1 MVWTLYR
8 ALSETGYMLKMK
20 TTTYGHLAL
29 VALWAH
35 SGMQCRP
42 QRIAY
47 RDPYLLQITSCHAL
61 QITGVHQRRH
71 SLRAATVAMIMR
83 LEAIIFHPQPDS
95 PSLEGATKGTAPAA
109 VAALAHTVSQSMA
122 TSMSPSASVLPDDG
136 TLMEGLSGSSAA
148 DAA

>member
-1 MVWTLYR
+1 MVWTARLYR

-71 SLRAATVAMIMR
+71 
-83 LEAIIFHPQPDS
+83 
-95 PSLEGATKGTAPAA
+95 
-109 VAALAHTVSQSMA
+109 HTVSQSMA

-136 TLMEGLSGSSAA
+136 TLMGGLSGSSAA